1 MVRNRIFMV
10 GILSF
15 NSVGKKVDS
24 RQSAVSSQQ
33 SAIAPTSH
41 LITDHRSLI
50 TFTISYLILVLTPC
64 FVEVSLLVLLPFQQ
78 S

>member
-1 MVRNRIFMV
+1 MVKNRIFMV

-24 RQSAVSSQQ
+24 RQLTVSNQLS
-33 SAIAPTSH
+33 PTSH
-41 LITDHRSLI
+41 LITGHRSLI

-64 FVEVSLLVLLPFQQ
+64 FVEVI
-78 S
+78 